1 MYKMRD
7 LNYQLKKLCD
17 RNKDGS
23 HSTQANRQRRLS
35 LIADQLHVLGFR
47 NLNIQNL
54 KSKHIYSLVQHWQA
68 EELSAGTIKNRMSDL
83 RWVTEKLNIQ
93 SVMAKENDHYGI
105 QKRVYVTNVSK
116 ASALDQ
122 EKLSSIQD
130 DYIKFSLKL
139 QVAFG
144 LRREESI
151 KFIAT
156 WADHGDKVVLKSSWT
171 KGGKSREINIR
182 NNEQRILLDEVKKF
196 TRNKS
201 LIPESLTYVQ
211 QLRRFE
217 DQTAKAGINRVH
229 GLRHAYA
236 QQRYF
241 ELTGR
246 FAPAAGGK
254 ISKELSKDEKAIDLQ
269 ARLVISRELG
279 HEREQITAVYLG
291 R

>member
-1 MYKMRD
+1 MRD

-47 NLNIQNL
+47 NLTIQNL
-54 KSKHIYSLVQHWQA
+54 KQKHIHALVNHWQS
-68 EELSAGTIKNRMSDL
+68 EDLSAGTIKNRMSDL

-93 SVMAKENDHYGI
+93 SVMAKDNDHYGI

-116 ASALDQ
+116 ASTLDE
-122 EKLSSIQD
+122 EKLLSIQD

-139 QVAFG
+139 QAAFG

-151 KFIAT
+151 KFIAA
-156 WADHGDKVVLKSSWT
+156 WADRGDKIILKSSWT

-182 NNEQRILLDEVKKF
+182 NNEQRVLLDEVKKF

-236 QQRYF
+236 QQRYV

-246 FAPAAGGK
+246 LSPAAGGK
-254 ISKELSKDEKAIDLQ
+254 TSKELTKDQKAIDLQ

-279 HEREQITAVYLG
+279 HKREQITVIYLG